1 MEFYGE
7 ERATDIRDFVSEHGF
22 MVLKNAIS
30 NHDAARLH
38 DLFGECFEA
47 QSMQHKDSLNSRILP
62 GASHLIPSMASIIT
76 SEKIIQCLRVICG
89 DDLFY
94 TSHSDLHEGFASSW
108 HKDDGG
114 GKYFESLPDY
124 FENTMCKVFKVGL
137 YLQDCSVDGGL
148 SVRDGSHRVK
158 DKKVGEQLYVPTG
171 LNDVVI
177 FDVRLTHKGWF
188 PSEGRI
194 LRLLNS
200 SFRKLNL
207 LPAKAVPFQRRSIF
221 FTYGAPNLYTEAFSR
236 QNMARQCSQLGRDIS
251 SMPLRLAML

>member
-1 MEFYGE
+1 
-7 ERATDIRDFVSEHGF
+7 

-47 QSMQHKDSLNSRILP
+47 QSMQHKDSLNSRSLP

-114 GKYFESLPDY
+114 GKYWSHCDY
-124 FENTMCKVFKVGL
+124 LRIRCVSFKVGL

-177 FDVRLTHKGWF
+177 FDV
-188 PSEGRI
+188 S
-194 LRLLNS
+194 
-200 SFRKLNL
+200 
-207 LPAKAVPFQRRSIF
+207 
-221 FTYGAPNLYTEAFSR
+221 
-236 QNMARQCSQLGRDIS
+236 
-251 SMPLRLAML
+251 